1 VATTDSGPTPRASR
15 PSYNGGMPPA
25 PDGPQKEFVQELYDE
40 LRVLAG
46 NQLARPGRPLTLQ
59 PTALV
64 HEVYLKFERTRPS
77 SALSRTHFLAL
88 ASRAM
93 RQILMDHERTR
104 RAAKRGGDQA
114 RVTLSGLEDGE
125 DEVAI
130 DVLALEDALRELGE
144 LSPLKVALIELRFF
158 AGLSEAEAAEQLG
171 ISRAST
177 TRHWRFA
184 RAWLLKRLSGD
195 DPASA

>member
-1 VATTDSGPTPRASR
+1 
-15 PSYNGGMPPA
+15 MPPA
-25 PDGPQKEFVQELYDE
+25 PDGPQQEFVQELYDE

-46 NQLARPGRPLTLQ
+46 KHLGLPGRRLTLQ

-64 HEVYLKFERTRPS
+64 HEVYLKFDRARPG

-93 RQILMDHERTR
+93 RQVLIDHERTR
-104 RAAKRGGDQA
+104 RAAKRGGEQA
-114 RVTLSGLEDGE
+114 RVTLSGLDDGK

-130 DVLALEDALRELGE
+130 DVMALNDALLELGE
-144 LSPLKVALIELRFF
+144 LSPLKASLIELRFF

-171 ISRAST
+171 ISRASA

-184 RAWLLKRLSGD
+184 RAWLLKRVSGV
-195 DPASA
+195 DPASP